1 MKLYNI
7 IIYIYQSEKPLPK
20 ELKRVIYDIDE
31 GRILTRSDDP
41 KCPK

>member
-1 MKLYNI
+1 MKLYQYN
-7 IIYIYQSEKPLPK
+7 YEKSEKPLPK
-20 ELKRVIYDIDE
+20 ELKRVIYDIDD